1 MEYGYYF
8 YVILGWISGSI
19 LFGRLVPMIM
29 KGVDVEKDSGDGNPA
44 EAFYAGFWF

>member
-19 LFGRLVPMIM
+19 LFGRLVPYVSER
-29 KGVDVEKDSGDGNPA
+29 GRCGRSLRRR
-44 EAFYAGFWF
+44 